1 MGLNAFFKQ
10 TSIKPKK
17 RYTLETS
24 SQPASS
30 IYCLFHFLAIE
41 TLFTSSCFCSWPCAA
56 LQMTDMAT
64 AVFGPSLSSGCGQ
77 LMGMAMYLQGAM
89 SDRCGLSFPA
99 VVPCL
104 RPPNACVV
112 KSGER
117 NVIQAYEC
125 TAVEIGEVNHCKVRK
140 Y

>member
-1 MGLNAFFKQ
+1 MCSSADDGHGYSRLW
-10 TSIKPKK
+10 SIPE
-17 RYTLETS
+17 LWVW
-24 SQPASS
+24 PA
-30 IYCLFHFLAIE
+30 
-41 TLFTSSCFCSWPCAA
+41 
-56 LQMTDMAT
+56 D
-64 AVFGPSLSSGCGQ
+64 
-77 LMGMAMYLQGAM
+77 GMAMYLQGAM